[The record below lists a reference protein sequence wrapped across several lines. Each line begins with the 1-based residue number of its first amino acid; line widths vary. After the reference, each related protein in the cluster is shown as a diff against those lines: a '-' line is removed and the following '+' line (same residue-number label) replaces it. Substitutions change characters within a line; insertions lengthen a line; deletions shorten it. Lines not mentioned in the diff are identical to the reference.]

1 MSRQP
6 AHARFAERLG
16 EAMTVNLHVRVV
28 EREGRQ
34 VIEVEL
40 RVEHAPSEATFSMR
54 ISREPFGFGHSST
67 GSLP

>member
-1 MSRQP
+1 
-6 AHARFAERLG
+6 
-16 EAMTVNLHVRVV
+16 MTVNLHVRVV